1 MNKVKY
7 IKTMNF
13 FGLFA
18 KTYELVFLKAQG
30 MLMTIKVFTHVP
42 MKDATMFQ
50 KLESF

>member
-1 MNKVKY
+1 MNKVTY

-18 KTYELVFLKAQG
+18 KTYELVFLKAQR

-42 MKDATMFQ
+42 MEDVTMFQ